1 VGQQQLLLIVL
12 VTIIV
17 GIAVVFSI
25 TLFRQRAI
33 DSKRDLLI
41 NESGNLAMDAM
52 KYYKKPTT
60 LGGGGNSF
68 LGWSIPDMLVITATG
83 NYTTNAGSYS
93 TSIFKDSVVII
104 GTGNEVVNGTDSVKV
119 KVSVYQNNYSTQII
133 N

>member
-12 VTIIV
+12 AMIIV

-25 TLFRQRAI
+25 TLFRQKAI

-41 NESGNLAMDAM
+41 NECGNLAMDAM
-52 KYYKKPTT
+52 KYYKKPSN

-68 LGWSIPDMLVITATG
+68 AGWSIPEILATTATG
-83 NYTTNAGSYS
+83 NYSTTTGNYS
-93 TSIFKDSVVII
+93 TTIFIDSVLII

-119 KVSVYQNNYSTQII
+119 QVSVYQDNYKTQII

>member
-12 VTIIV
+12 AMIIV

-41 NESGNLAMDAM
+41 NECGNLAMDAM
-52 KYYKKPTT
+52 KYYKKPSNF
-60 LGGGGNSF
+60 GGGGNTF
-68 LGWSIPDMLVITATG
+68 AGWMIPEILTTTATG
-83 NYTTNAGSYS
+83 EFSVT
-93 TSIFKDSVVII
+93 IFKDSVLIF
-104 GTGNEVVNGTDSVKV
+104 GTGNDVVNGTDSVKV
-119 KVSVYQNNYSTQII
+119 QISVYQDNYKTQII

>member
-12 VTIIV
+12 AMIIV

-41 NESGNLAMDAM
+41 NECGNIAMDAM
-52 KYYKKPTT
+52 KYYKKPTSF
-60 LGGGGNSF
+60 GGGGNRF
-68 LGWSIPDMLVITATG
+68 TGWSIPEILTTTATG
-83 NYTTNAGSYS
+83 EYS
-93 TSIFKDSVVII
+93 VTVFNDSVLII
-104 GTGNEVVNGTDSVKV
+104 GTGNDVVNGTDSVKV
-119 KVSVYQNNYSTQII
+119 QVSVYQDNYKTQII